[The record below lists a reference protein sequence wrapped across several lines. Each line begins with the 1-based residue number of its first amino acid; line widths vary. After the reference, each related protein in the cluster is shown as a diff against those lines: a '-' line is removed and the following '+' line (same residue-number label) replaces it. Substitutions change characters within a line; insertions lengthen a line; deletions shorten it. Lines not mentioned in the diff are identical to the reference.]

1 MAFQTFDPSS
11 GREYPGFTLYPFF
24 HRSGPMPWAAA
35 AVLDIGKLDKLV
47 LLSGQTGRDPETDRR
62 PRNREEEEAG
72 VGTVVGPGIAEQ
84 TTASWQRIK
93 ETLDGLSMRLED
105 IVFIRYF
112 LVDREDY
119 WAMWEATQAFF
130 EEHAPDLIENRRAAT
145 LLRQVELALPTMR
158 VEIEVVAAKAKA

>member
-1 MAFQTFDPSS
+1 MAFQTFDPAS

-119 WAMWEATQAFF
+119 WGMWEATQAFF
-130 EEHAPDLIENRRAAT
+130 AQHAPDLIKNARAAT
-145 LLRQVELALPTMR
+145 LLRQVELALPAMR